1 MMIRK
6 LLLVALLL
14 SPFICRAQINTSSIL
29 LQMRNGKVYFDN
41 VYALNPGFKR
51 DVLFAKTLEWF
62 KGDEKIANITVA
74 NEKKGE
80 VMGSYI
86 TRINIGNTGNY
97 YFVRFAVDVIVY
109 DATYEV
115 KVFDVY
121 EKPIE
126 KGISNEYSKIEY
138 RWWDFR
144 RGKPWSADDDPLFRG
159 ISNAIDSVLHS
170 IDNKVNN

>member
-1 MMIRK
+1 MIKK
-6 LLLVALLL
+6 LLFISLLL
-14 SPFICRAQINTSSIL
+14 LPFTGIAQGNTPPIL

-41 VYALNPGFKR
+41 VYALNAGLKKA
-51 DVLFAKTLEWF
+51 DLYAKALSWF
-62 KGDEKIANITVA
+62 KGDEKVITTT

-80 VMGSYI
+80 VTGTYT
-86 TRINIGNTGNY
+86 TRINIGDTGNY
-97 YFVRFAVDVIVY
+97 YFVRVVVDVIVY

-121 EKPIE
+121 EKPVE

-144 RGKPWSADDDPLFRG
+144 RGKPWSADDEPLFKGTSATITNVMERIG
-159 ISNAIDSVLHS
+159 NEM
-170 IDNKVNN
+170 NK

>member
-1 MMIRK
+1 MMKK
-6 LLLVALLL
+6 LMFMSFLLM
-14 SPFICRAQINTSSIL
+14 PFMGMAQGNTSPIL

-41 VYALNPGFKR
+41 VYALNPTIKKA
-51 DVLFAKTLEWF
+51 DLYIKAQNWF
-62 KGDEKIANITVA
+62 KGDEKTIITT

-80 VMGSYI
+80 ITGTYT

-97 YFVRFAVDVIVY
+97 CFVRFVVDVIVY

-115 KVFDVY
+115 KVYDVY

-159 ISNAIDSVLHS
+159 ISATVTTVVDSVGNEM
-170 IDNKVNN
+170 NK

>member
-1 MMIRK
+1 MIKK
-6 LLLVALLL
+6 LLFLCLLFL
-14 SPFICRAQINTSSIL
+14 PVMVMAQGNTSPIL

-41 VYALNPGFKR
+41 VYAINAGFKKA
-51 DVLFAKTLEWF
+51 DLYNKALSWF
-62 KGDEKIANITVA
+62 KGDEKTITNA

-80 VMGSYI
+80 VIGTCT
-86 TRINIGNTGNY
+86 TRVNIGNTGNY
-97 YFVRFAVDVIVY
+97 YFVRFVVDVIVY

-115 KVFDVY
+115 KIFDVY

-144 RGKPWSADDDPLFRG
+144 RGKPWSADDEPLFKG
-159 ISNAIDSVLHS
+159 VSAA
-170 IDNKVNN
+170 VNNVMDSLGNEMNK

>member
-1 MMIRK
+1 MIRK
-6 LLLVALLL
+6 LLIVSLLL
-14 SPFICRAQINTSSIL
+14 KPFISIAQGNNTSPIL

-41 VYALNPGFKR
+41 VYALNPTFKKA
-51 DVLFAKTLEWF
+51 DLYNKAQNWF
-62 KGDEKIANITVA
+62 KGEEKAITTA

-80 VMGSYI
+80 IIGTYT
-86 TRINIGNTGNY
+86 TRVNIGTTGNY
-97 YFVRFAVDVIVY
+97 YFVRVVVDVIVY

-115 KVFDVY
+115 KVYDVY

-144 RGKPWSADDDPLFRG
+144 RGHPWSGDDEPLFRG
-159 ISNAIDSVLHS
+159 ISAAVGSVMDSLGNEM
-170 IDNKVNN
+170 NK

>member
-1 MMIRK
+1 M
-6 LLLVALLL
+6 
-14 SPFICRAQINTSSIL
+14 PFISMAQGNTSPIL

-41 VYALNPGFKR
+41 VYALNPTFKKAE
-51 DVLFAKTLEWF
+51 LYNKAQNWF
-62 KGDEKIANITVA
+62 KGDEKTTTTA

-80 VMGSYI
+80 IIGTYT
-86 TRINIGNTGNY
+86 TRVNIGTTGNY
-97 YFVRFAVDVIVY
+97 YFVRLVVDVIVY

-115 KVFDVY
+115 KVYDVY

-144 RGKPWSADDDPLFRG
+144 RGHPWSGDDEPLFRG
-159 ISNAIDSVLHS
+159 ISAAVGNVMDSLGNEM
-170 IDNKVNN
+170 NK

>member
-1 MMIRK
+1 MMKK
-6 LLLVALLL
+6 LLFLCLLL
-14 SPFICRAQINTSSIL
+14 MPLMAIAQGNTSPIL
-29 LQMRNGKVYFDN
+29 LQMRSGKVYFDN
-41 VYALNPGFKR
+41 VYALSPTFKKA
-51 DVLFAKTLEWF
+51 DLFNKSLEWF
-62 KGDEKIANITVA
+62 KRNENVASITIA

-80 VMGSYI
+80 IMGAYV

-97 YFVRFAVDVIVY
+97 YLARFAVNVIVY

-115 KVFDVY
+115 RIFDVY

-144 RGKPWSADDDPLFRG
+144 RGKPWSADDEPLFRG
-159 ISNAIDSVLHS
+159 ISAS
-170 IDNKVNN
+170 VNNVMDSLGNEMNK

>member
-1 MMIRK
+1 MPLMG
-6 LLLVALLL
+6 
-14 SPFICRAQINTSSIL
+14 FAQGNTSPIL

-41 VYALNPGFKR
+41 VYALNPILKKA
-51 DVLFAKTLEWF
+51 DLYAKALNWF
-62 KGDEKIANITVA
+62 KGDEKAMIAA

-80 VMGSYI
+80 VMGTYV

-97 YFVRFAVDVIVY
+97 YFVKVVVDVIVY

-115 KVFDVY
+115 KIFDVY

-126 KGISNEYSKIEY
+126 TGISNEYSKIEY

-144 RGKPWSADDDPLFRG
+144 RGKPWSVDDEPLFRG
-159 ISNAIDSVLHS
+159 ISVTLNNVLDS
-170 IDNKVNN
+170 IGNEINR

>member
-1 MMIRK
+1 MIK
-6 LLLVALLL
+6 KLSFIVLLLM
-14 SPFICRAQINTSSIL
+14 PFIGSAQGNTSPIL

-41 VYALNPGFKR
+41 VYALNPVFKKA
-51 DVLFAKTLEWF
+51 DLYAKALNWF
-62 KGDEKIANITVA
+62 KGDEKTITTA

-80 VMGSYI
+80 VTGTYT

-109 DATYEV
+109 DATYEI
-115 KVFDVY
+115 KVYNVY

-159 ISNAIDSVLHS
+159 ISGAINNVL
-170 IDNKVNN
+170 DLLGNEMNK

>member
-1 MMIRK
+1 MS
-6 LLLVALLL
+6 LLLT
-14 SPFICRAQINTSSIL
+14 PFIGDAQRNTSSIL

-41 VYALNPGFKR
+41 VYALNPTFKKA
-51 DVLFAKTLEWF
+51 DLYAKALNWF
-62 KGDEKIANITVA
+62 KADDKAVTTP

-80 VMGSYI
+80 VIGTYT
-86 TRINIGNTGNY
+86 TRINIGDTGNY
-97 YFVRFAVDVIVY
+97 YFVRVVVDVIVY

-144 RGKPWSADDDPLFRG
+144 RGKPWSGDDEPLFRG
-159 ISNAIDSVLHS
+159 LSTA
-170 IDNKVNN
+170 VNNAMDSLGNEMNK

>member
-1 MMIRK
+1 MIKK
-6 LLLVALLL
+6 LLFTFLLL
-14 SPFICRAQINTSSIL
+14 IPFIGNAQGNTSPIL

-41 VYALNPGFKR
+41 VYALNPAFK
-51 DVLFAKTLEWF
+51 KTDLYTKALNWF
-62 KGDEKIANITVA
+62 KGDEKAITNA

-80 VMGSYI
+80 VIGTYN
-86 TRINIGNTGNY
+86 TRINIGTTGNY
-97 YFVRFAVDVIVY
+97 YFARVVVDVIVY

-121 EKPIE
+121 ERPIE

-144 RGKPWSADDDPLFRG
+144 RGKPWSGDDEPLFRG
-159 ISNAIDSVLHS
+159 VNAA
-170 IDNKVNN
+170 VNNVMNSLGNEMNK

>member
-1 MMIRK
+1 MMKK
-6 LLLVALLL
+6 LMFISFLLM
-14 SPFICRAQINTSSIL
+14 PFMGMAQENTSPIL

-41 VYALNPGFKR
+41 VYALNPTIKKA
-51 DVLFAKTLEWF
+51 DLYIKAQNWF
-62 KGDEKIANITVA
+62 KGDEKTIVTT

-80 VMGSYI
+80 ITGTCT

-97 YFVRFAVDVIVY
+97 YFVRMVVGVIVY

-121 EKPIE
+121 EKPVE

-144 RGKPWSADDDPLFRG
+144 RGKPWSADDEPLFRG
-159 ISNAIDSVLHS
+159 ISSAVSNVMDS
-170 IDNKVNN
+170 IGNEMNK

>member
-1 MMIRK
+1 MMKK
-6 LLLVALLL
+6 LLFLSLLFIPVIAMSQKGI
-14 SPFICRAQINTSSIL
+14 SPIL

-41 VYALNPGFKR
+41 VYALNPTFKKN
-51 DVLFAKTLEWF
+51 DLFNKSLEWF
-62 KGDEKIANITVA
+62 KGNENVASITVA

-80 VMGSYI
+80 IAGTYI
-86 TRINIGNTGNY
+86 TRVNIGNTGNY
-97 YFVRFAVDVIVY
+97 YLVRLAVNVIVY

-144 RGKPWSADDDPLFRG
+144 RGKPWSADDEPLFRG
-159 ISNAIDSVLHS
+159 ISSAVNEVIHSV
-170 IDNKVNN
+170 DNEMNK